1 MAISR
6 DAKFLLLLFFNI
18 SSFVLCGWFGVQ
30 HVVKGRQVL
39 NANGGNKTDGPHPG
53 DKKVN
58 FSLGSSLNDVTVYK
72 GGVKRI
78 L

>member
-39 NANGGNKTDGPHPG
+39 NANGGNKTDDKHPG

-58 FSLGSSLNDVTVYK
+58 FTIRSALNGVTV
-72 GGVKRI
+72 
-78 L
+78 